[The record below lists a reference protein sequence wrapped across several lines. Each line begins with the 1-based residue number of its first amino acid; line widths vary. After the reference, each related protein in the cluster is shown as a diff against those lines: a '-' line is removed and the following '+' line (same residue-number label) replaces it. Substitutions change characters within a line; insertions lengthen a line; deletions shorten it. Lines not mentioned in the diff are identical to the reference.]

1 MNIAGL
7 TLFLLT
13 LGVVTTM
20 IFLNHKILKITN
32 LYWVWMAIG
41 ALAFIWVLANRF
53 IPDWIDYWTK
63 HSITYADPTTQANSK
78 TISRAFML
86 DACPCFFSMLMIS
99 LIADPSRRVARI
111 LAPVALIGG
120 IISLGTIIT
129 NNNDPNENAV
139 WSAAYI
145 FMGLGRERCYFIMHW
160 CQITVAC
167 GVLLNTPTSGWRVW
181 VSSLGSFFVYLAYV
195 GIVMSITK
203 CSWFCTGLAMND
215 YSPAIGDQP
224 AGEYHIVA
232 DALGFTR
239 AQYIYCPFILF
250 GILLTAGVL
259 VGGVAHDYV
268 FTSKWIWKYG
278 NTRTN
283 DWTRPYDYK
292 NFGNP
297 NRAWW

>member
-1 MNIAGL
+1 MVSAAG
-7 TLFLLT
+7 TTYFLLMIG
-13 LGVVTTM
+13 LGTAM

-32 LYWVWMAIG
+32 LYWFWMAI
-41 ALAFIWVLANRF
+41 AIVCFLWVFANRF
-53 IPDWIDYWTK
+53 VPDWIDYWK
-63 HSITYADPTTQANSK
+63 NHKAIYGDPTTMDNSK

-111 LAPVALIGG
+111 LAPIALIGG
-120 IISLGTIIT
+120 LISLGTIIT
-129 NNNDPNENAV
+129 DNNIDTENAR
-139 WSAAYI
+139 WSAEYI
-145 FMGLGRERCYFIMHW
+145 FFGIGKERCYFIMHW
-160 CQITVAC
+160 CQFMVAC

-181 VSSLGSFFVYLAYV
+181 LSSLGSFFVYLGYV
-195 GIVMSITK
+195 GIVMAITK
-203 CSWFCTGLAMND
+203 CSWFCTGLALND
-215 YSPAIGDQP
+215 YSSPN
-224 AGEYHIVA
+224 GEYHIVA
-232 DALGFTR
+232 DAFGLKPGH
-239 AQYIYCPFILF
+239 YLPCPFILIT
-250 GILLTAGVL
+250 ILSAMGLL

>member
-1 MNIAGL
+1 MISAAG
-7 TLFLLT
+7 TTYFLLM
-13 LGVVTTM
+13 LGTVTAI

-32 LYWVWMAIG
+32 LYWFWMSIG
-41 ALAFIWVLANRF
+41 IVCFVWVLANRF
-53 IPDWIDYWTK
+53 IPDWIDYWNNHAT
-63 HSITYADPTTQANSK
+63 TYADPTTQENSK

-120 IISLGTIIT
+120 LISLGTIIT
-129 NNNDPNENAV
+129 DNNIPNENAV
-139 WSAAYI
+139 WSAQYI
-145 FMGLGRERCYFIMHW
+145 FLGLGRERCYFIMHW
-160 CQITVAC
+160 CQIMVAT
-167 GVLLNTPTSGWRVW
+167 GILLNTPTSGWRVW
-181 VSSLGSFFVYLAYV
+181 VSSVGSVFVYLGYV
-195 GIVMSITK
+195 GIVMAISK
-203 CSWFCTGLAMND
+203 CSWYCTGIALND
-215 YSPAIGDQP
+215 YSPT
-224 AGEYHIVA
+224 GEYHIVA
-232 DALGFTR
+232 DALGLQPG
-239 AQYIYCPFILF
+239 QYLVCPFVLF